1 MHRFFVKSNYVNNN
15 VVEIR
20 GNDFNHISNS
30 LRLKPE
36 DKIII
41 TIGDGYDYIV
51 ELKEFTDKAVF
62 GNIIDKRVNKSEP
75 KIKVDLAQA
84 IPKNRNIELVIQKGT
99 EMGVNNIIPLDTERT
114 IVKLTPSKEK
124 RRLKRWQKIAQEAA
138 KQSQRGKI
146 PVIKGLF
153 SVNDNNNLQSLFSKY
168 DLILV
173 LYAGKSNKNL
183 KKILK
188 EYKKDKLKNILILI
202 GPEGGFSSEE
212 IDLFK
217 NNDSNKNVEIVT
229 LGTRILRTETAGL
242 TALTSV
248 MYEFDELGGK

>member
-1 MHRFFVKSNYVNNN
+1 MHRFFVKSKYVNNN

-36 DKIII
+36 DKIIV

-51 ELKEFTDKAVF
+51 ELKEFTEEAVF
-62 GNIIDKRVNKSEP
+62 GDIINKNINLSEP

-84 IPKNRNIELVIQKGT
+84 IPKNRNIELVIQKST
-99 EMGVNNIIPLDTERT
+99 ELGVNNIIPIDTKRT

-124 RRLKRWQKIAQEAA
+124 RRLKRWQKIAEEAA
-138 KQSQRGKI
+138 KQSQRGRI
-146 PVIKGLF
+146 PDIKPVL
-153 SVNDNNNLQSLFSKY
+153 SLDNNELETLFTNY

-173 LYAGKSNKNL
+173 LYAGEKNTS
-183 KKILK
+183 
-188 EYKKDKLKNILILI
+188 LKNILNEYKNHNVNRVLVMI
-202 GPEGGFSSEE
+202 GPEGGFTPEE
-212 IDLFK
+212 IDLF
-217 NNDSNKNVEIVT
+217 NTININKDIQIIT
-229 LGTRILRTETAGL
+229 LGNRILRTETAGL
-242 TALTSV
+242 AALTSI

>member
-1 MHRFFVKSNYVNNN
+1 MHRFFVKSKYVNND
-15 VVEIR
+15 VVEIK

-51 ELKEFTDKAVF
+51 ELKEFTDEAVF
-62 GNIIDKRVNKSEP
+62 GDIIEKNINLSEP

-99 EMGVNNIIPLDTERT
+99 ELGVNNIIPLDTKRT
-114 IVKLTPSKEK
+114 IVKLKPSKEK
-124 RRLKRWQKIAQEAA
+124 RRIKRWQKIAEEAA

-146 PVIKGLF
+146 PEIKEVLSVGDKKELEALF
-153 SVNDNNNLQSLFSKY
+153 TKY

-173 LYAGKSNKNL
+173 LYAGE
-183 KKILK
+183 KKTS
-188 EYKKDKLKNILILI
+188 LKNILLDYKKEKINDILVLI
-202 GPEGGFSSEE
+202 GPEGGFTPEE
-212 IDLFK
+212 IELFK
-217 NNDSNKNVEIVT
+217 NIDINKNIKLTT
-229 LGTRILRTETAGL
+229 LGNRILRTETAGL
-242 TALTSV
+242 AALTSI